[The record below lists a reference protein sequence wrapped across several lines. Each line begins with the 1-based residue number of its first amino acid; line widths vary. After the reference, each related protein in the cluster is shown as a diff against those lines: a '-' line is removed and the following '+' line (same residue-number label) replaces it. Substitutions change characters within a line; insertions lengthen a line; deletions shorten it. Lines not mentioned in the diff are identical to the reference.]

1 MNKWKTKHFFSWAL
15 VILLLFSAIGS
26 TKATAQTESVT
37 IPPSVEILLTQK
49 GQLQLADLL
58 PALRELEKTNL
69 ATIRKTG
76 WLHTIDERYNPFA
89 EENTGTAMEGL
100 TPQLS
105 IEEAWTYVEDE
116 TGSLSK
122 ASYQVVKDEAGD
134 TIQVAASDFEGLG
147 GNLTLLER
155 EVGLDPQAQPQSA
168 SSVPTVL
175 ESQLSSYISD
185 LIRFEETSDTF
196 EVWLE
201 GEALHILK
209 TYQVEGMDFE
219 QYPEPVIAFRQDVAI
234 DLASGNYL
242 SRSTD
247 ALLQSGKSEL
257 WSSQRTLLL
266 EAGVQM
272 PEDVQESW
280 ENTLASIA
288 EVKAK
293 SSGSQEQYLTGSS
306 VWCDTHATY
315 QSTNSRGLDNIYC
328 QASSATQ
335 NPIKVI
341 NVIGGKWVD
350 CSQKC
355 GGTVVSYGTTGS
367 WPAYN
372 ASSYSRGRYIAL
384 YTCQTGLRRVSFTE
398 AQHQFVHSLCGGST
412 GEFEI
417 LPTSSAHISD

>member
-1 MNKWKTKHFFSWAL
+1 MNKWKTKQFFSWAF

-76 WLHTIDERYNPFA
+76 WLHTIDERYDPFA
-89 EENTGTAMEGL
+89 DENTGTAMEGL

-122 ASYQVVKDEAGD
+122 ASYHVVKNEAGD
-134 TIQVAASDFEGLG
+134 TVQVTASDFEGLG

-155 EVGLDPQAQPQSA
+155 EAGIENQTQEQSA
-168 SSVPTVL
+168 ISTPTVL
-175 ESQLSSYISD
+175 EGQLSSYIND

-201 GEALHILK
+201 GETLHILK

-242 SRSTD
+242 SRTTD
-247 ALLQSGKSEL
+247 ALLQSGKSEP
-257 WSSQRTLLL
+257 WSAQRTLLL

-272 PEDVQESW
+272 PKDVQESW
-280 ENTLASIA
+280 EKALISIS

-293 SSGSQEQYLTGSS
+293 ESTGSQEQYLTGSS
-306 VWCDTHATY
+306 VWCDTHAAY
-315 QSTNSRGLDNIYC
+315 QSTNSRGPDYIYC
-328 QASSATQ
+328 WANSKTE
-335 NPIKVI
+335 NPTKVI

-355 GGTVVSYGTTGS
+355 GETVVSYGTTGS
-367 WPAYN
+367 WGTYK
-372 ASSYSRGRYIAL
+372 
-384 YTCQTGLRRVSFTE
+384 CQHVFTGQIYCLV
-398 AQHQFVHSLCGGST
+398 
-412 GEFEI
+412 
-417 LPTSSAHISD
+417 

>member
-1 MNKWKTKHFFSWAL
+1 
-15 VILLLFSAIGS
+15 
-26 TKATAQTESVT
+26 
-37 IPPSVEILLTQK
+37 LLTQK

-76 WLHTIDERYNPFA
+76 WLHTIDERYDPFA
-89 EENTGTAMEGL
+89 DENTGTVMEGL
-100 TPQLS
+100 TPKLS

-116 TGSLSK
+116 AGSLSK
-122 ASYQVVKDEAGD
+122 ASYQVVKNEAGD
-134 TIQVAASDFEGLG
+134 IIQVTASDFEGLG

-155 EVGLDPQAQPQSA
+155 GGGLDPQAQPQPA
-168 SSVPTVL
+168 SSVPTIL
-175 ESQLSSYISD
+175 EGQLSSYIND

-209 TYQVEGMDFE
+209 TYQVEGMEFE
-219 QYPEPVIAFRQDVAI
+219 QFPEPVIAFRQDVAI
-234 DLASGNYL
+234 DLTTGSYL
-242 SRSTD
+242 SRSTE
-247 ALLQSGKSEL
+247 AVLESGKSEP
-257 WSSQRTLLL
+257 WSAQRTLLL

-272 PEDVQESW
+272 PKDVQESW
-280 ENTLASIA
+280 EKALISIS

-293 SSGSQEQYLTGSS
+293 ESAASDEQSSINSTS
-306 VWCDTHATY
+306 WCDTHAAY
-315 QSTNSRGLDNIYC
+315 QSTNSRGPDYIYC
-328 QASSATQ
+328 WANSKTE
-335 NPIKVI
+335 NPAKVI

-355 GGTVVSYGTTGS
+355 NETVVSYGTTGS
-367 WPAYN
+367 WGTYN
-372 ASSYSRGRYIAL
+372 ASTFSRGRYIAL
-384 YTCQTGLRRVSFTE
+384 YECSPGSRRVSFTE
-398 AQHQFVHSLCGGST
+398 TQHQFVHSLCGGEP